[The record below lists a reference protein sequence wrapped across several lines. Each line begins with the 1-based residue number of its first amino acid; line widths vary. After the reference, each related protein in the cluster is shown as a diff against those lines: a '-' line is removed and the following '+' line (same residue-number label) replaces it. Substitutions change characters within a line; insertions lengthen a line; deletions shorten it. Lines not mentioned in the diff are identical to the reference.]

1 MARYADFMLIIGWN
15 KSSNKPWN
23 VQGIINYEMTIDW
36 AHIIWERTQ
45 TRNIRMQRNSRS
57 CFVKVESKSYVS
69 IDFKAVKYHKEKP
82 VWVQFT
88 ISHPIFLV
96 DINRQNVRLINTMPS
111 FCSHIRTKETIPAPK
126 DRRDY
131 FYYAR

>member
-1 MARYADFMLIIGWN
+1 MARYADFMLIIGSN

-23 VQGIINYEMTIDW
+23 MQGIINYEMTIDW

-45 TRNIRMQRNSRS
+45 KRNIRMQRNSRS

-88 ISHPIFLV
+88 ISHPIFFSGY
-96 DINRQNVRLINTMPS
+96 Q
-111 FCSHIRTKETIPAPK
+111 
-126 DRRDY
+126 
-131 FYYAR
+131 